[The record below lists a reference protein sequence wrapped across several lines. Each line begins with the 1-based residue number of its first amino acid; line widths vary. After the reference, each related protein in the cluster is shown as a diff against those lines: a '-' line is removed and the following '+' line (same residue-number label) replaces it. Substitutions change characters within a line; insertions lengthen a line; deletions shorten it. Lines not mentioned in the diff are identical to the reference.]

1 MVNRKAIQKSGAL
14 FIVATPI
21 GNKED
26 ITVRALRI
34 LKEVDFIAAEDTR
47 KTRRLLAYH
56 NINGRFISYH
66 EHNETERTEKLI
78 GKLKQGT
85 SIALVTNAGTPVVS
99 DPGYPLIQAAIGN
112 EIRII
117 PIPGVS
123 AAVTALSAAG
133 LPTDSFLFIGFVARK
148 QNKRLKQLREL
159 TRENRT
165 LIFFESPRRIR
176 KLLVEIVGVLG
187 DRYAVL
193 AREMTKRYE
202 EFIRGRL
209 SEIQNHLNKQSA
221 IKGEL
226 TLLVSGKE
234 VKNHGFPD
242 EIKKE
247 LESQL
252 IGDQIPL
259 SEIVKRMVRKYGVSK
274 NKVYTEA
281 LNIKSKRS

>member
-1 MVNRKAIQKSGAL
+1 MDNRKAIQKSGTL

-26 ITVRALRI
+26 VTVRALRI
-34 LKEVDFIAAEDTR
+34 LKKVDFIAAEDTR
-47 KTRRLLAYH
+47 KTRRLLTYH

-99 DPGYPLIQAAIGN
+99 DPGYPLIKAAIDN
-112 EIRII
+112 EIQVI

-123 AAVTALSAAG
+123 AVITALSAAG
-133 LPTDSFLFIGFVARK
+133 LPTGSFVFVGFVTRK
-148 QNKRLKQLREL
+148 QKKRLKQLREL
-159 TRENRT
+159 AQENRT
-165 LIFFESPRRIR
+165 IIFYESPRRIQ
-176 KLLVEIVGVLG
+176 KLLEEIMAVLG

-202 EFIRGRL
+202 EFIRGCL
-209 SEIQNHLNKQSA
+209 SEIQNRLNEKPV

-234 VKNHGFPD
+234 IKSHGFPD
-242 EIKKE
+242 VIKEE
-247 LESQL
+247 LERQL
-252 IGDQIPL
+252 LEKQIPL
-259 SEIVKRMVRKYGVSK
+259 SEIVKRMVRKHGVSK
-274 NKVYTEA
+274 TKVYTEA
-281 LNIKSKRS
+281 LQIKSKRS

>member
-1 MVNRKAIQKSGAL
+1 MNNRKAFQQRGTL

-47 KTRRLLAYH
+47 KTGRLLAYH
-56 NINGRFISYH
+56 NIHGRFISYH
-66 EHNETERTEKLI
+66 EHNETERTEKLL

-99 DPGYPLIQAAIGN
+99 DPGYPLIKAAIGN
-112 EIRII
+112 EIPVI

-133 LPTDSFLFIGFVARK
+133 LPTDSFVFIGFVARK
-148 QNKRLKQLREL
+148 ENKRLKQLREL
-159 TRENRT
+159 AQENRT
-165 LIFFESPRRIR
+165 LIFYESPRRIR
-176 KLLVEIVGVLG
+176 KLLDEIVEVLG

-193 AREMTKRYE
+193 AREMTKRFE
-202 EFIRGRL
+202 EFLRGRL
-209 SEIQNHLNKQSA
+209 SEIRNRLNERSA

-234 VKNHGFPD
+234 ITSDAFPD
-242 EIKKE
+242 IIKEE
-247 LESQL
+247 LERQL
-252 IGDQIPL
+252 LEKQIPL
-259 SEIVKRMVRKYGVSK
+259 SEIVKRMVRKYGVAKSK
-274 NKVYTEA
+274 IYTEA
-281 LNIKSKRS
+281 LQIKSKRS